1 MDSSLACVSNADRPR
16 SVTTPRKARSSGAY
30 GYPAGTKKSTGEFD
44 HWLPPWMGGS
54 DTAKKIWF
62 EPHSGKWR
70 PRLCKPI
77 AIAFTRSASPRSFV
91 GLAVRDLVRKVHIT

>member
-1 MDSSLACVSNADRPR
+1 
-16 SVTTPRKARSSGAY
+16 
-30 GYPAGTKKSTGEFD
+30 
-44 HWLPPWMGGS
+44 MGGS